1 MFKNYIFILSFLFCF
16 NTVSQSIESI
26 QIDEDQKISDFL
38 INYDISPNDFF
49 ILNPAFTS
57 SRFNYLKLDLEKKLK
72 SGDFIRIFESI
83 ENNKSEQISFII
95 HKIKRKQTLSEIS
108 SIYGVSE
115 NLILKYNIEIE
126 IKRNNILKIPIEKR
140 RTNKSN
146 VVDKLKAYTV
156 KPREGK
162 WRIAYK
168 YGISIKTLENIN
180 PEIGSILKLGQKI
193 AVPNKDE
200 IKLNTVEENNDY
212 FEIQKNIQ
220 ISVLEQK
227 LGLKNN
233 SIIKLNPGIL
243 DSVEKGI
250 IIKVPVS
257 TKTNEDVIN
266 LSKKSLQDNI
276 VDFDKKKFAIILP
289 FRLDNFDYDSIQ
301 KSTPILKNDKLL
313 NISLDFL
320 FGAEMAVNSYSE
332 LGIDVQMDV
341 FDSALDRSKIDQ
353 ILDENNFEI
362 YDFIVGPLTDN
373 LFNYFVDSTKDLN
386 IKIVKPLSKKQNTD
400 RRIINTIPND
410 TLLFNEII
418 SHVES
423 DTTRSEKYIISDSKS
438 VEISNKIKK
447 IFPESK
453 QFFSKINEFG
463 DDTKTLVYDDL
474 DSTFVKGKDIV
485 FLETKEQ
492 GFVSNVSSILNSFI
506 NDTIKIELFTTNKNN
521 AFEGANVS
529 NNYLSNLKF
538 QYASTNKKIDIV
550 EDKSFID
557 KFISNYNYFPSKYS
571 IRAYDITYDL
581 LLRISNGDLND
592 ENIFGIESQYFENKF
607 RYKRSSSGSIDNIAN
622 YLIKH
627 EDLKI
632 EEMTDK

>member
-126 IKRNNILKIPIEKR
+126 IKRNNILKIPVKKARI
-140 RTNKSN
+140 NKSN

-156 KPREGK
+156 KPKEGK

-168 YGISIKTLENIN
+168 YGISINTLENIN

-341 FDSALDRSKIDQ
+341 FDSALDKSKIDK

-474 DSTFVKGKDIV
+474 DSTFVKGKNIV

-521 AFEGANVS
+521 AFEGVNVS

-632 EEMTDK
+632 EKMTDK

>member
-72 SGDFIRIFESI
+72 SGDFIRIFASI

-140 RTNKSN
+140 RTNKFN

-474 DSTFVKGKDIV
+474 DSTFVKGKNIV

>member
-126 IKRNNILKIPIEKR
+126 IKRNNILKIPVKKARI
-140 RTNKSN
+140 NKSN

-156 KPREGK
+156 KPKEGK

-168 YGISIKTLENIN
+168 YGISINTLENIN

-320 FGAEMAVNSYSE
+320 FGAEMAVNSYSK

-341 FDSALDRSKIDQ
+341 FDSALDSSKIDK

-474 DSTFVKGKDIV
+474 DSTFVKGKNIV

>member
-126 IKRNNILKIPIEKR
+126 IKRNNILKIPVKKARI
-140 RTNKSN
+140 NKSN

-156 KPREGK
+156 KPKEGK

-168 YGISIKTLENIN
+168 YGISINTLENIN

-301 KSTPILKNDKLL
+301 KSTPILKSDKLL

-474 DSTFVKGKDIV
+474 DSTFVKGKNIV

>member
-126 IKRNNILKIPIEKR
+126 IKRNNILKIPIEKVR
-140 RTNKSN
+140 INKSN

-156 KPREGK
+156 KPKEGK

-168 YGISIKTLENIN
+168 YGISINTLENIN

-250 IIKVPVS
+250 IIKVPIS

-341 FDSALDRSKIDQ
+341 FDSALNSSKIDK

-474 DSTFVKGKDIV
+474 DSTFVKGKNIV

>member
-1 MFKNYIFILSFLFCF
+1 MFRNYIFILSFFFCF
-16 NTVSQSIESI
+16 NTVSQTIESI

-126 IKRNNILKIPIEKR
+126 IKRNNILKIPVKKARI
-140 RTNKSN
+140 NKSN

-156 KPREGK
+156 KPKEGK

-168 YGISIKTLENIN
+168 YGISINTLENIN

-474 DSTFVKGKDIV
+474 DSTFVKGKNIV

-622 YLIKH
+622 YLIKY

>member
-126 IKRNNILKIPIEKR
+126 IKRNNILKIPIKKAR
-140 RTNKSN
+140 INKSN

-156 KPREGK
+156 KPKEGK

-168 YGISIKTLENIN
+168 YGISINTLENIN

-474 DSTFVKGKDIV
+474 DSTFVKGKNIV

>member
-16 NTVSQSIESI
+16 NTVSQNIESI

-474 DSTFVKGKDIV
+474 DSTFVKGKNIV

>member
-57 SRFNYLKLDLEKKLK
+57 SRFNYSKLDLEKKLI

-126 IKRNNILKIPIEKR
+126 IKRNNILKIPVKKVRI
-140 RTNKSN
+140 NKSSD
-146 VVDKLKAYTV
+146 VDKLKAYTV
-156 KPREGK
+156 KPKEGK

-168 YGISIKTLENIN
+168 YGISINTLENIN

-200 IKLNTVEENNDY
+200 IKLNSVEENNDY

-243 DSVEKGI
+243 DSVEKGV

-266 LSKKSLQDNI
+266 LSKKSLEDNI

-301 KSTPILKNDKLL
+301 NSTPILKNDKLL

-320 FGAEMAVNSYSE
+320 FGAEMAVNSYSK

-474 DSTFVKGKDIV
+474 DSTFVKGKNIV

-521 AFEGANVS
+521 AFEGVNVS

-550 EDKSFID
+550 EHKSFID

-592 ENIFGIESQYFENKF
+592 KNIFEIESQYFENKF
-607 RYKRSSSGSIDNIAN
+607 RYKRSLSGSIDNIATF
-622 YLIKH
+622 LIKH

-632 EEMTDK
+632 KQMTDK

>member
-126 IKRNNILKIPIEKR
+126 IKRNNIPVKKARI
-140 RTNKSN
+140 NKFN

-156 KPREGK
+156 KPKEGK

-168 YGISIKTLENIN
+168 YGISINTLENIN

-200 IKLNTVEENNDY
+200 IKLNSVEENNDY

-250 IIKVPVS
+250 IIKVPIS

-341 FDSALDRSKIDQ
+341 FDSALDSSKIDQ

-463 DDTKTLVYDDL
+463 DDTKTLVYNDL
-474 DSTFVKGKDIV
+474 DSPFVKGKNIV

-521 AFEGANVS
+521 AFEGANIS

-592 ENIFGIESQYFENKF
+592 ENIFEIESQYFENKF

>member
-115 NLILKYNIEIE
+115 NLILKFNIEID
-126 IKRNNILKIPIEKR
+126 IKRNNILKIPIEKLR
-140 RTNKSN
+140 PNKSN
-146 VVDKLKAYTV
+146 IVDKLKAYTV

-180 PEIGSILKLGQKI
+180 PEIGLILKLGQKI

-200 IKLNTVEENNDY
+200 IKLNSVEENNDY

-250 IIKVPVS
+250 IIKVPIS

-276 VDFDKKKFAIILP
+276 VNFDKKKFAIILP

-301 KSTPILKNDKLL
+301 KSTPILKNDRLL

-320 FGAEMAVNSYSE
+320 FGVEMAVNSYSE

-341 FDSALDRSKIDQ
+341 FDSALDKSKIDK

-362 YDFIVGPLTDN
+362 YDFIVGPLTNN

-418 SHVES
+418 SYVKS

-438 VEISNKIKK
+438 AEISNKIKK
-447 IFPESK
+447 IFPESE
-453 QFFSKINEFG
+453 QFFSKINESG

-474 DSTFVKGKDIV
+474 DSTFVKGKNIV

-521 AFEGANVS
+521 AFEGSNVS

-538 QYASTNKKIDIV
+538 KYASTNKKIDIV

-571 IRAYDITYDL
+571 IRAYDIIYDL

-592 ENIFGIESQYFENKF
+592 ENIFEIESQYFENKF
-607 RYKRSSSGSIDNIAN
+607 RYKRSSSGSIDNTAN

>member
-1 MFKNYIFILSFLFCF
+1 MFKNYIFVLSFLFCF

-126 IKRNNILKIPIEKR
+126 IKRNNILKIPVKKARI
-140 RTNKSN
+140 NKSN

-156 KPREGK
+156 KPKEGK

-168 YGISIKTLENIN
+168 YGISINTLENIN

-474 DSTFVKGKDIV
+474 DSTFVKGKNIV

>member
-57 SRFNYLKLDLEKKLK
+57 SRFNYSKLDLEKKLI

-126 IKRNNILKIPIEKR
+126 IKRNNILKIPVKKARI
-140 RTNKSN
+140 NKSN

-156 KPREGK
+156 KPKEGK

-168 YGISIKTLENIN
+168 YGISINTLENIN

-200 IKLNTVEENNDY
+200 IKLNSVDENDY

-233 SIIKLNPGIL
+233 SIIKLNPRIL

-320 FGAEMAVNSYSE
+320 FGAEMAVNSYSK

-341 FDSALDRSKIDQ
+341 FDSALDSSKIDK

-362 YDFIVGPLTDN
+362 YDFIVGPLTNN

-474 DSTFVKGKDIV
+474 DSTFVKGKNMV